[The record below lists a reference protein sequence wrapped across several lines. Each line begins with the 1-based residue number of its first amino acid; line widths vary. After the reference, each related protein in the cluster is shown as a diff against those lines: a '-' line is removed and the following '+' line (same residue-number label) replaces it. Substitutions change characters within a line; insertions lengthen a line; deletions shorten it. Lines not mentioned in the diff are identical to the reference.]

1 MKKSNRVVT
10 YLVLAMILIV
20 ALFPIYWMLNT
31 SLKLPN
37 EINQMRPTYWP
48 KEASLYS
55 YRELVDIGFLRNVY
69 NSLLVSVITSVLSI
83 LLSMIAAYAIAR
95 LRFKLKKLVSRSIFY
110 AYIMPRTVLYIP
122 LYMVAAWL
130 GLRDSIAGLILVY
143 PTFTLP
149 YAVWMLTAY
158 FKTIPRE
165 LEEAAIIDGSSK
177 LGSMTR
183 IVFPLAAPGII
194 ATMIFAFTFC
204 WSEYLYAL
212 VIITDSAYKTITLG
226 LYDLIIDDLY
236 AWGPLMGASIIAAL
250 PVVILYFF
258 ASNYLVTGLAE
269 GGVKG

>member
-1 MKKSNRVVT
+1 MVRKNRLSI
-10 YLVLAMILIV
+10 YFFLIITLII

-37 EINQMRPTYWP
+37 EINRMRPTYWP
-48 KEASLYS
+48 ESPSLYS
-55 YRELVDIGFLRNVY
+55 YTNLVKMGFLLNVS
-69 NSLLVSVITSVLSI
+69 NSLIVSIVTSVLSI
-83 LLSMIAAYAIAR
+83 VASMLSAYAIAR
-95 LRFKLKKLVSRSIFY
+95 LRFRLKKVVSRSIFY
-110 AYIMPRTVLYIP
+110 AYIMPRTVLLIP
-122 LYMVAAWL
+122 LYMVTVQV
-130 GLRDSIAGLILVY
+130 GLRDSLWGLIAVY

-149 YAVWMLTAY
+149 YAVWMLMAY
-158 FKTIPRE
+158 FKTIPQE

-177 LGSMTR
+177 FGSMIR
-183 IVFPLAAPGII
+183 IIFPLAAPGII

-204 WSEYLYAL
+204 WSEYMYAL

-250 PVVILYFF
+250 PVVFLYFF
-258 ASNYLVTGLAE
+258 ASSYLVTGLSE